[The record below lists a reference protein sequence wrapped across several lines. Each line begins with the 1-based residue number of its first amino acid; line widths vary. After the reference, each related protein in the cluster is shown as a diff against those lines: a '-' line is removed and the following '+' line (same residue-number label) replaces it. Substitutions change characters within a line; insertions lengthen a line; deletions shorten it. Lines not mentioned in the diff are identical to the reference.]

1 MKKLLTEIMRIVKNY
16 PSVWVVLVF
25 DLAGAILL
33 AINPLLVGRCID
45 DLVAHRF
52 TWLIVLLV
60 VQLVLII
67 VRAADKYLD
76 TKVYRKIT
84 AEENLSYYKRIIK
97 TDASESKINLL
108 LYLVDDVPY
117 FLEYNSL
124 EFFDLIGNITFSLA
138 FLFCSL
144 GTKFFGIAII
154 VSMIIPFATF
164 KLRERIVKDTEK
176 QKDND
181 EKRIEVVES
190 RNLKKFEH
198 YLKKDLSLE
207 IAKAKV
213 DTKILI
219 ITDFLQLFLLILS
232 IYSTIMKENYTSG
245 QLFTTITYVMTLNN
259 YVSEINEKIIEVK
272 NVKNSVNRLEIN
284 ANFESIN

>member
-67 VRAADKYLD
+67 VRVADKYLD

-138 FLFCSL
+138 FL
-144 GTKFFGIAII
+144 TKFFGIAII

-232 IYSTIMKENYTSG
+232 
-245 QLFTTITYVMTLNN
+245 QLSHM
-259 YVSEINEKIIEVK
+259 
-272 NVKNSVNRLEIN
+272 
-284 ANFESIN
+284 